1 VLPEQI
7 LNRFRVV
14 SLERLERLE
23 AAWTTLTSSPEDPD
37 AAAILHRETH
47 TLKGDSR
54 MVGFTDVNMVCHK
67 LEDLIELARQHG
79 YRVGEDYDLAVT
91 MAIRFMTIL
100 IRKKV
105 GTELGGIDLPGFV
118 QQIDGVLA
126 EGRRQLAPRPEEPAL
141 TRFATR
147 REEASALRRRIASPT
162 IDVFLEGLRA
172 DRPRLRAAWAALRQL
187 IAPAPPEPL
196 EPPLRRHEAGARVL
210 ARDLGKQ
217 IAVRFELEV
226 GEASPDVV
234 AVLDVAV
241 LHLVR
246 NAIDHG
252 IESSAS
258 RVAAGKPPTGTVTVR
273 ISRRDDVIALVVTDD
288 GRGVDFERVRAR
300 AIELGLVDPAAD
312 LGYAELGALLL
323 RPGFSTRAEA
333 TDVSGRGIGLDAVG
347 AALAGVG
354 GRIAVTSERGRG
366 TTWTAIVPEP
376 AVRVTATVFRA
387 PGATTPLAVES
398 TWQCDVVPA
407 AGAIDPLYAIG
418 VAGEAPAPRDAAIGL
433 RLRRGG
439 RTVVVLL
446 AASPPITS
454 TAESLISAAD
464 RPASIAVIDGVEGL
478 LLHPELLKAS

>member
-23 AAWTTLTSSPEDPD
+23 AAWAAVSTTPDDAD
-37 AAAILHRETH
+37 AAAVLHRETH

-54 MVGFTDVNMVCHK
+54 MVGFTDINMVCHK

-118 QQIDGVLA
+118 QQIDGILA
-126 EGRRQLAPRPEEPAL
+126 EGRRQLAPRAEEPAL

-147 REEASALRRRIASPT
+147 REEASTLRRRIAQPT
-162 IDVFLEGLRA
+162 IDVFLEGMRA
-172 DRPRLRAAWAALRQL
+172 DRPRLRAAWATLRQL
-187 IAPAPPEPL
+187 IAPAPAEPL
-196 EPPLRRHEAGARVL
+196 DPPLRRHEAGARVL

-217 IAVRFELEV
+217 IAVKFELEV
-226 GEASPDVV
+226 TEASPDGV

-252 IESSAS
+252 IEPSAV
-258 RVAAGKPPTGTVTVR
+258 RVAAGKPPTGNVTVR
-273 ISRRDDVIALVVTDD
+273 VNRRDDVLVLVVTDD
-288 GRGVDFERVRAR
+288 GRGVDFDRVRAR

-323 RPGFSTRAEA
+323 RPGFSTRTEA

-347 AALAGVG
+347 AALTGVG

-376 AVRVTATVFRA
+376 PVRVLANVFRA
-387 PGATTPLAVES
+387 PGSSTPLAVDT
-398 TWQCDVVPA
+398 TWQVDIVSA

-418 VAGEAPAPRDAAIGL
+418 IAADARASREGAIGL
-433 RLRRGG
+433 RFRRGA
-439 RTVVVLL
+439 RTVVLL
-446 AASPPITS
+446 AASPPVAS
-454 TAESLISAAD
+454 PAENLISAAD

-478 LLHPELLKAS
+478 LLHPELLGDA

>member
-1 VLPEQI
+1 VLPDQI

-23 AAWTTLTSSPEDPD
+23 AAWTTLTTSPDDAD

-67 LEDLIELARQHG
+67 LEDLLELARQHG

-100 IRKKV
+100 IRKRV

-126 EGRRQLAPRPEEPAL
+126 EGRRQLSPRPEEPAL
-141 TRFATR
+141 TRIATR
-147 REEASALRRRIASPT
+147 REEASSLRRRIASPT

-217 IAVRFELEV
+217 LQVKFELEV
-226 GEASPDVV
+226 DEASPDVV

-252 IESSAS
+252 IEPSAT
-258 RVAAGKPPTGTVTVR
+258 RVGAGKPPTGSVTVR
-273 ISRRDDVIALVVTDD
+273 VTRRDDVIVLVVTDD

-300 AIELGLVDPAAD
+300 AIELGLIDPAAD
-312 LGYAELGALLL
+312 LGFAELGALLL
-323 RPGFSTRAEA
+323 RPGFSTRTLA
-333 TDVSGRGIGLDAVG
+333 TEVSGRGIGLDAVG

-354 GRIAVTSERGRG
+354 GRIAMTSERGRG

-376 AVRVTATVFRA
+376 PVRVAATVFRA
-387 PGATTPLAVES
+387 PGASTPLAVDT
-398 TWQCDVVPA
+398 TWQCDVVAA
-407 AGAIDPLYAIG
+407 AGAIDALSAIG
-418 VAGEAPAPRDAAIGL
+418 VGGDRAIPRDAAIGL
-433 RLRRGG
+433 RFRRGG
-439 RTVVVLL
+439 RAVVLL

-454 TAESLISAAD
+454 IAENLISAGD

-478 LLHPELLKAS
+478 LLHPDFLGAA